1 MRRLDQFGRDSKV
14 EHPLGHHL
22 RRRLDALRHHADL
35 GLQLV
40 VDARLP
46 QSWKL
51 CAVREFDH
59 KLRRAEQLERN
70 WSGTA
75 TFFVVAHVLGK
86 MRLMAQRLAKST
98 LDGPYEQFIHT
109 ALWII

>member
-1 MRRLDQFGRDSKV
+1 
-14 EHPLGHHL
+14 
-22 RRRLDALRHHADL
+22 
-35 GLQLV
+35 LQLV

-70 WSGTA
+70 WSDAA

-98 LDGPYEQFIHT
+98 LDGPYKQFIHT
-109 ALWII
+109 VLWII